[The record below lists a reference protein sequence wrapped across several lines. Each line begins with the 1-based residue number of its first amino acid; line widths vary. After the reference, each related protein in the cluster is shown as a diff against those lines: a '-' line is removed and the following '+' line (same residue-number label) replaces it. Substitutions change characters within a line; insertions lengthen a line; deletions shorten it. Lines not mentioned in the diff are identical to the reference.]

1 MVTQNCF
8 HCGLEIAK
16 EEDPSESELA
26 KQIIFDEKKFC
37 CNGCKTVY
45 EIFSLNDMTCYYDF
59 EKSPGATPLDIIGK
73 YDFLDNEK
81 IVSKLLEFKEDAIAI
96 VSLNIPHI
104 HCSSCI
110 WILENLQRL
119 QKGISS
125 SQVNFPEKKVRITY
139 NPEEVSLKSIV
150 LLLSSIGYEP
160 YISLENYEIG
170 KNNVDRSLTYKL
182 GLAFFCF
189 GNIMLLSFPEYF
201 EVKEYWLDQYRGFFR
216 WLIFAISL
224 PSFLYSASGY
234 YISAYKSIRAKML
247 NIDVP
252 IALGIII
259 FFIRSTFDIVMDYGP
274 GFFDSLTGLI
284 FFMLLGKMFQIKTY
298 SFLSFER
305 DFKSYF
311 PIAITRINPNSSEES
326 VPIYD
331 IQKGD
336 RLLIRN
342 QELIPV
348 DGILISEKAEID
360 YSFVTGE
367 AIPIT
372 KNSGDKVF
380 AGGKQIGKI
389 IEMEV
394 LHSVSQSYLTQ
405 LWSNDVFQKEVE
417 QKYKSITDTISRY
430 FTPILL
436 LIAFAGFG
444 YWIFIDT
451 NVAFNVFTAVL
462 IVACP
467 CALALTAPF
476 TMGNVLRIMGKQKF
490 YLKNALVI
498 EQLAKVDTLVFDK
511 TGTITTNKKSNIS
524 YECSPNPSAGREL
537 EAENVT
543 LIKNVLR
550 ASNHP
555 LSRMLYDFLPEA
567 KRFKLDSF
575 EEIAGKGIQAQ
586 IDGKKIQIGSYEF
599 ITQNAHSQVSAHS
612 PLGMGGEGNT
622 SVHIKIDEIYFGKFI
637 FNNQY
642 REGLATLFDNLSSTY
657 EIKVLSGDNEGER
670 ATLESIL
677 PKGTELIFNQKPEQ
691 KLEFIKNLQAQG
703 KNVMMVGDGLNDA
716 GALAQSN
723 VGISISENVNVFSPA
738 CDAILDASEFS
749 KLNYFLKLSKRSI
762 TTIKMSFA
770 LSLMYNII
778 GLSFAITGNLRPLVA
793 AIIMPLSTVT
803 IISFVTIVSS
813 YFANKK

>member
-1 MVTQNCF
+1 MDTQNCF
-8 HCGLEIAK
+8 HCGLDIVNT
-16 EEDPSESELA
+16 EE
-26 KQIIFDEKKFC
+26 IIFDDKEFC

-59 EKSPGATPLDIIGK
+59 EKSPGATPQDINGK
-73 YDFLDNEK
+73 YDFLDNES
-81 IVSKLLEFKEDAIAI
+81 IVSKLLEFQEDSTAII
-96 VSLNIPHI
+96 SLNIPHI

-119 QKGISS
+119 QKGINT

-139 NPEEVSLKSIV
+139 NPETVSLKTIV
-150 LLLSSIGYEP
+150 YLLSSIGYEP
-160 YISLENYEIG
+160 YISLENYETG

-182 GLAFFCF
+182 GVAFFCF

-216 WLIFAISL
+216 WLIFALSL
-224 PSFLYSASGY
+224 PSFFYSSSGY
-234 YISAYKSIRAKML
+234 YVSAYKSIKSKML
-247 NIDVP
+247 NIDIP
-252 IALGIII
+252 IALGIVVM
-259 FFIRSTFDIVMDYGP
+259 FVRSTVDILMDYGS

-311 PIAITRINPNSSEES
+311 PIAITKINADATEES
-326 VPIYD
+326 IPVYD

-348 DGILISEKAEID
+348 DGILIAEKAEID

-372 KNSGDKVF
+372 KKSGDKVF
-380 AGGKQIGKI
+380 AGGKQIGKV

-405 LWSNDVFQKEVE
+405 LWSNDVFQKNVE
-417 QKYKSITDTISRY
+417 QKHKTITDRISRY

-444 YWIFIDT
+444 YWIFTDT
-451 NVAFNVFTAVL
+451 NTAFNVFTAVL

-476 TMGNVLRIMGKQKF
+476 TTGNVLRILGKKKF

-498 EQLAKVDTLVFDK
+498 EQLAKVDTIVFDK

-524 YECSPNPSAGREL
+524 YEG
-537 EAENVT
+537 EALSEAHLVV
-543 LIKNVLR
+543 IKNVLR

-555 LSRMLYDFLPEA
+555 LSRMLYDFLPDVKKIKINE
-567 KRFKLDSF
+567 F
-575 EEIAGKGIQAQ
+575 EEITGKGILAQ
-586 IDGKKIQIGSYEF
+586 TEGVEVKMGSAAFVELLDED
-599 ITQNAHSQVSAHS
+599 TRQQ
-612 PLGMGGEGNT
+612 T
-622 SVHIKIDEIYFGKFI
+622 SVHIKINGVYLGKYV

-642 REGLATLFDNLSSTY
+642 REGLAQLFDTLKKGY
-657 EIKVLSGDNEGER
+657 QIKVLSGDNEGER
-670 ATLESIL
+670 STLEALL
-677 PKGTELIFNQKPEQ
+677 PKGTELVFNQKPEQ
-691 KLEFIKNLQAQG
+691 KLEFIKNLQQEG

-738 CDAILDASEFS
+738 CDAILDASEFQ
-749 KLNYFLKLSKRSI
+749 KLNYFMKLSKKAI
-762 TTIKMSFA
+762 TTIKMSFT
-770 LSLMYNII
+770 LSLLYNVV
-778 GLSFAITGNLRPLVA
+778 GLSFAVTGNLLPLVA
-793 AIIMPLSTVT
+793 AIIMPLSTIT
-803 IISFVTIVSS
+803 IVSFVTIMSNFYS
-813 YFANKK
+813 KRLK